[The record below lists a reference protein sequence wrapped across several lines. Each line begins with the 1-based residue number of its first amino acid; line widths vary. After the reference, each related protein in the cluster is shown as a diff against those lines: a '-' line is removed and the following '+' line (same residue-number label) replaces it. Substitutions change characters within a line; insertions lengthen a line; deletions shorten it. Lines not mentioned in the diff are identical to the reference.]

1 MEYDYNQWNSLDISA
16 KADIINKFWNPWD
29 PKLGETTRS
38 NIVAEFIKA
47 YPGIKQK
54 SILID
59 MKVFNYIYFI
69 AVIVKDS
76 TTKVPKKFD
85 IFPIN
90 KGTIRTQL
98 DDEIFVIDWRDSDGG
113 KNKYRIKKNKIVE
126 YLGYEENHKTS
137 K

>member
-1 MEYDYNQWNSLDISA
+1 MEYDYNQWKSLDISA
-16 KADIINKFWNPWD
+16 KADIINKIWNPWD

-38 NIVAEFIKA
+38 NIVAEFIKS
-47 YPGIKQK
+47 YPGIEQK

-85 IFPIN
+85 IFPVN

-98 DDEIFVIDWRDSDGG
+98 DDEIFVIDWRDSDGV

-126 YLGYEENHKTS
+126 YLGYEENHKT
-137 K
+137 